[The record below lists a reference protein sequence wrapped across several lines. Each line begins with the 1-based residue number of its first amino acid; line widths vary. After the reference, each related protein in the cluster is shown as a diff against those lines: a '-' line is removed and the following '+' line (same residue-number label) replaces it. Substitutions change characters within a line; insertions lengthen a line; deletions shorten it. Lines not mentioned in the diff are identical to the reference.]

1 MDTNK
6 IIETLITHGY
16 TLAMIARVCNIR
28 YMRLY
33 RYYAGIGP
41 LDPGDAERVRVFAL
55 AQPCFAGEAAND
67 DAI

>member
-16 TLAMIARVCNIR
+16 SLALIARTCNIR

-33 RYYAGIGP
+33 RAYAGIGA
-41 LDPGDAERVRVFAL
+41 LEPGDAERITVFAK
-55 AQPCFAGEAAND
+55 AQPCFEGQD
-67 DAI
+67 DGL

>member
-6 IIETLITHGY
+6 TIETLITHGY
-16 TLAMIARVCNIR
+16 SLALIARACNIR

-33 RYYAGIGP
+33 RHYAGIGA
-41 LDPGDAERVRVFAL
+41 LDAAYAERVRVFAL
-55 AQPCFAGEAAND
+55 AQPCFAAEAKNN

>member
-6 IIETLITHGY
+6 TIETLITHGY
-16 TLAMIARVCNIR
+16 SLALIARTCNIR

-33 RYYAGIGP
+33 RHYAGIGT
-41 LDPGDAERVRVFAL
+41 LDPGDAERVRVFAM
-55 AQPCFAGEAAND
+55 AQPCFAEEAGSN